1 MIYNYQKLC
10 AAIFELDLDEL
21 QSDHANHLAHL
32 VKVYRDAYINA
43 PYGIVG
49 VGLITYAENAL
60 IEYQKQ
66 QQATES

>member
-10 AAIFELDLDEL
+10 AAICELDLDEL
-21 QSDHANHLAHL
+21 QSDHAKHLAHL
-32 VKVYRDAYINA
+32 FKVYRDAYINA

-60 IEYQKQ
+60 IEYQTDKK
-66 QQATES
+66 ES